1 MRKIS
6 ITIFSLFCAVSLN
19 IGAQSEV
26 VLKSVLFPKSADFS
40 SLSDNGKWATAKG
53 VGEEDAS
60 KDAFPFLINI
70 ETGAFNSLWEQESDY
85 LGAYDVTNDGK
96 IVVGNKENLPAYCN
110 TDTKVW
116 TSLEIA
122 ESYNSGVA
130 DVVTPD
136 GSFISGYGSA
146 GDFGGD
152 NYKESPLLWEKQ
164 GNDSYKLIDVLA
176 LEGFPTV
183 DKSGKKSNIIRLTM
197 MSPDGNIIGGVMN
210 FILPIEQTTFI
221 YNRTTKEYKLI
232 DKLLPTSE
240 SFVDFATMSNNGKY
254 ITGVAYVIDGDTEYS
269 SSFLYDVEKDN
280 MTIYNETSE
289 EKDRSGNF
297 VSNSGIVYAASPAV
311 SPVRTLYYRVGN
323 FWYGI
328 DEVLAYKYN
337 INFYDRL
344 DYLYTGYTVGVSDD
358 EKTMIAMSGS
368 KTSGYILTLPET
380 FQDAA
385 KGINLLKTYV
395 VSPESG
401 SVFSKFKQADITFA
415 KETVLKSGAKAELLD
430 NSGKVVKS
438 YTIESSSSTKYLVG
452 GLPYT
457 LKDGE
462 KYTLRFPAGI
472 FSLKGDESTTNEEI
486 TVNYVGRADTPVT
499 VKQISPVNNT
509 NVSEISSDS
518 PVTINFDIKVI
529 VKENAQAYL
538 YQEGSETPITNL
550 AIAANGSSV
559 AFYPP
564 LKRYLTKDVKY
575 RVEIPADI
583 ITDIMGG
590 CGNDEIV
597 INYTGAYEQQIDVTE
612 GTIFSDDFNDVSNS
626 MVRYLLYEGDHR
638 TPTSEMQ
645 QLSFD
650 KDNTPW
656 NFSIRE
662 TEESADYCTASM
674 SCYNP
679 AGQSDDWMS
688 IPQLY
693 IENADYYLEFD
704 AQSYKKSKTDVLKV
718 YALVE
723 DNTYDVF
730 TTELYNKFKS
740 EGKVIFEETLTPG
753 ESEEGLAGDWK
764 SYSVHLDEFAG
775 KNVYLAF
782 VNENNNQSMVFVD
795 NLKVIYKGDFLIGIM
810 SPSMVVDKESQ
821 EIKAF
826 VKVTGDKTYKSLKA
840 TCTSLDGSFSDT
852 FEANDLSLD
861 KNSENYVFTFK
872 KELPVEIGKEN
883 FYKITVTLDGT
894 EYSVQSS
901 IKNLAFEPVK
911 RVVIEEGTGAW
922 CGNCPLGILAFENLH
937 KIYGDL
943 VIPVAIHNGDVY
955 AYDSYMQYLGMSAF
969 PCGMVNR
976 IDTIYSPAISES
988 GVYSFVSA
996 EGNKTFEDI
1005 VRRELAESALSDLNI
1020 SHAIY
1025 DKSKNLVEIEATL
1038 KYAMDMPSIN
1048 QNLLFIV
1055 TENGLPGA
1063 QKNYLYGNEDP
1074 LFGEWGKGG
1083 KYGESVVEIDYN
1095 EVARKVLGTFS
1106 GIPGSVPGNATAN
1119 QEIKYLYQ
1127 YQLPANVTDWNNAE
1141 VVCVLLDGNTKRALN
1156 AAKLEFSEGV
1166 AGIDEASASENAV
1179 SIYGGDASLNLV
1191 FAEDTKA
1198 AVAIYDMNGT
1208 LVGMRNVVAAAGEV
1222 LRLETGDLNGLYI
1235 VNVVTPDSSSV
1246 QKVIIR

>member
-1 MRKIS
+1 M
-6 ITIFSLFCAVSLN
+6 LWAVLAVHLN
-19 IGAQSEV
+19 IAAQTDV
-26 VLKSVLFPKSADFS
+26 VLKPVMFPKSADFS

-60 KDAFPFLINI
+60 KEAFPFLINI
-70 ETGAFNSLWEQESDY
+70 ETGEFTSLWEKESDY
-85 LGAYDVTNDGK
+85 MGAYDVTNDGK
-96 IVVGNKENLPAYCN
+96 LIVGNKESVPAYCN
-110 TDTKVW
+110 TETKVW
-116 TSLEIA
+116 TKLETGF
-122 ESYNSGVA
+122 SCNFGVA
-130 DVVTPD
+130 DLVTPD
-136 GSFISGYGSA
+136 GRFISGYGSA

-152 NYKESPLLWEKQ
+152 NYRETPLMWEKKSN
-164 GNDSYKLIDVLA
+164 GTYNLLDVLGFD
-176 LEGFPTV
+176 GFPTA

-197 MSPDGNIIGGVMN
+197 MSPDGNLIGGVMN
-210 FILPIEQTTFI
+210 FIIPIEQTTFI
-221 YNRTTKEYKLI
+221 YNRTTKEYKLL
-232 DKLLPTSE
+232 DKMMPTSE
-240 SFVDFATMSNNGKY
+240 SFIDFATMSNNGKF
-254 ITGVAYVIDGDTEYS
+254 ITGIAYIIDGDNEYS
-269 SSFLYDVEKDN
+269 SSFLYDIENDK
-280 MTIYNETSE
+280 MTVYNETSE
-289 EKDRSGNF
+289 EKDRSGNC

-328 DEVLAYKYN
+328 DEVLAYKYD

-344 DYLYTGYTVGVSDD
+344 DYLYTGYVVGVSDD
-358 EKTMIAMSGS
+358 EKTLIAMSGS

-380 FQDAA
+380 FQEAA
-385 KGINLLKTYV
+385 KSINLLKTYM

-415 KETVLKSGAKAELLD
+415 KETILKSGAKAELID
-430 NSGKVVKS
+430 NSGKVVKT
-438 YTIESSSSTKYLVG
+438 YTIESSSSMKYVVG
-452 GLPYT
+452 GLPYPM
-457 LKDGE
+457 KDGE
-462 KYTLRFPAGI
+462 TYTLKFPAGI
-472 FSLKGDESTTNEEI
+472 FSLKGDETTTNEEI
-486 TVNYVGRADTPVT
+486 TVKYVGRAEKPVT
-499 VKQISPVNNT
+499 VKQISPVNNA

-518 PVTINFDIKVI
+518 PVIINFDIKVS
-529 VKENAQAYL
+529 VKENAVANL
-538 YQEGSETPITNL
+538 YQEGSETPITTL
-550 AIAANGSSV
+550 AVAASGSSV

-564 LKRYLTKDVKY
+564 LKRYLNKDVKY
-575 RVEIPADI
+575 RVEIPSGI

-590 CGNDEIV
+590 CGNDKITIE
-597 INYTGAYEQQIDVTE
+597 YTGAYEQQIDVTE

-662 TEESADYCTASM
+662 SEESADYCVASM
-674 SCYNP
+674 SCYSP

-688 IPQLY
+688 IPQLH

-730 TTELYNKFKS
+730 TKELYDKFKS
-740 EGKVIFEETLTPG
+740 AGKVIFEETLTPG
-753 ESEEGLAGDWK
+753 ESEEELSGDWIN
-764 SYSVHLDEFAG
+764 YSIRLDEFAG

-821 EIKAF
+821 KIEAF
-826 VKVTGDKTYKSLKA
+826 IKVTGDKTYKSLKA
-840 TCTSLDGSFSDT
+840 TCTSIDGSFSDT
-852 FEANDLSLD
+852 FEADNLSLD
-861 KNSENYVFTFK
+861 KNSENYVFSFK
-872 KELPVEIGKEN
+872 KELPVEVGKEN
-883 FYKITVTLDGT
+883 FYKITVSLDET
-894 EYSVQSS
+894 QYSVQSS

-955 AYDSYMQYLGMSAF
+955 AYDDYLKYLGMSAF
-969 PCGMVNR
+969 PCGTVNR
-976 IDTIYSPAISES
+976 IDTVYAPAVSVE
-988 GVYSFVSA
+988 GKYSFVSA

-1005 VRRELAESALSDLNI
+1005 VRRELAEPALSDLNI
-1020 SHAIY
+1020 AHAIY
-1025 DKSKNLVEIEATL
+1025 DKSKNIVEIETTL
-1038 KYAMDMPSIN
+1038 KYAMDMASIN

-1063 QKNYLYGNEDP
+1063 QRNYLYGTEDP
-1074 LFGEWGKGG
+1074 LLGEWGKNG

-1095 EVARKVLGTFS
+1095 EVARKVLGSFS
-1106 GIPGSVPGNATAN
+1106 GIPGSVPGKATAN

-1127 YQLPANVTDWNNAE
+1127 YQMPANVVDWANTE
-1141 VVCVLLDGNTKRALN
+1141 VVCVLIDGNTKKVLN

-1166 AGIDEASASENAV
+1166 AGVDKISASDNAV
-1179 SIYGGDASLNLV
+1179 NIYGGDASLNIVLSD
-1191 FAEDTKA
+1191 ASEA
-1198 AVAIYDMNGT
+1198 SVAIYDMNGT
-1208 LVGMRNVVAAAGEV
+1208 LVGLHNIAASAGEV
-1222 LRLETGDLNGLYI
+1222 VRLETANLSGLYI
-1235 VNVVTPDSSSV
+1235 VKVVTPGASSV
-1246 QKVIIR
+1246 KKVIIR